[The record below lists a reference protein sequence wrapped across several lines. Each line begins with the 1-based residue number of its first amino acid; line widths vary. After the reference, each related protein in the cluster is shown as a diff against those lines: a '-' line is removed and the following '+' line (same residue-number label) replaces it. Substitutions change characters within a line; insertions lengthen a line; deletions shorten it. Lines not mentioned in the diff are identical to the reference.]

1 MEKARR
7 FIVSSTVRRH
17 GSVDLVAIR
26 FAKGAYIH
34 SSSFLSAETNRN
46 PRSFDCGKHQC
57 EKSCH
62 PPSSK
67 PAICP
72 RSPSKIDCCPCGK
85 NTIAPTPSSDTLQYT
100 FPARLDCSDPI
111 PTCDSVCSKPH
122 LACSH
127 QCAAKC
133 HTGPCPP
140 CNVQIVRPC
149 RCGAKTKS
157 MACFQVHSASAAG
170 VEEKEILCDKPCLAL
185 RACGRHEC
193 RRLCCPLA
201 SLAITTNKKGK
212 KRGVVEDNQGIGEEQ
227 GGLHECDVQCPKILS
242 CGNHRCEQRD
252 HKGACPPC
260 LQSSFEEVSYRLG
273 IISFIILIKSQLV
286 CFCGRTV
293 YEPPIPCGTTIE
305 CHYPCPRPP
314 PPCNHPSTLH
324 SCHFDT
330 VACPPCP
337 FLAAKQ
343 CACGKKIVPN
353 TRCSLETEKVSCGTV
368 CGKYVPIAVLLL
380 LAIY

>member
-1 MEKARR
+1 LLVEKARR
-7 FIVSSTVRRH
+7 LIVSSMVRRR
-17 GSVDLVAIR
+17 GSVDLVAIQ
-26 FAKGAYIH
+26 FVKGAYIRLH
-34 SSSFLSAETNRN
+34 LSADPDRN

-72 RSPSKIDCCPCGK
+72 RSPSKVDHCPCGR
-85 NTIAPTPSSDTLQYT
+85 NTIAPTPSSDALQYT

-122 LACSH
+122 LACLH

-140 CNVQIVRPC
+140 CTVQIVRPC

-170 VEEKEILCDKPCLAL
+170 VEEKEILCDKPCMAL

-201 SLAITTNKKGK
+201 SLAINVSKKGK
-212 KRGVVEDNQGIGEEQ
+212 RRGIVEDNQGIGEEQ
-227 GGLHECDVQCPKILS
+227 GGLHECDLVCSKMLS

-260 LQSSFEEVSYRLG
+260 LQSSFEEVSFRLV
-273 IISFIILIKSQLV
+273 IIYIILK
-286 CFCGRTV
+286 T
-293 YEPPIPCGTTIE
+293 P
-305 CHYPCPRPP
+305 
-314 PPCNHPSTLH
+314 
-324 SCHFDT
+324 
-330 VACPPCP
+330 
-337 FLAAKQ
+337 
-343 CACGKKIVPN
+343 
-353 TRCSLETEKVSCGTV
+353 
-368 CGKYVPIAVLLL
+368 
-380 LAIY
+380 